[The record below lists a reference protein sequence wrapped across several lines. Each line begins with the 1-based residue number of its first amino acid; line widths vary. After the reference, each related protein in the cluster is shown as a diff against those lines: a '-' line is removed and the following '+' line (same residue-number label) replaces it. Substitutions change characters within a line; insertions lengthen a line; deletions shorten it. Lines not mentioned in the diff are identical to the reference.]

1 MTDLTINIQLVLS
14 NHLFCEGVKKLVN
27 EADSNLIFND
37 VHENSTAF
45 QADIVLFDAKRDIG
59 DLIHTHPEAKFVLVD
74 TGLKETDL
82 ACLLL
87 CHRISGIIP
96 QDTDLTNFSKAL
108 KVIYDGDVW
117 IDQKYL
123 KILIKKG
130 KTLPEGDGIK
140 GLSAQDMRIVELI
153 SLGYKNS
160 DIADELCLSEVT
172 IKAHVSKIFKML
184 KVKNRTQLA
193 CLAWDSEPPGP

>member
-1 MTDLTINIQLVLS
+1 MTGLTINIQLALS
-14 NHLFCEGVKKLVN
+14 NHLFCEGVKKLAN
-27 EADSNLIFND
+27 EAGASLIFND
-37 VHENSTAF
+37 VHENTTAF
-45 QADIVLFDAKRDIG
+45 EADIVLFDAKRDIS
-59 DLIHTHPEAKFVLVD
+59 DLINTHPEAKFVLVD

-87 CHRISGIIP
+87 CHHISGIIP

-108 KVIYDGDVW
+108 QVIYAGDVW
-117 IDQKYL
+117 IDQRYL

-140 GLSAQDMRIVELI
+140 GLSAQDMRIVEFI

-160 DIADELCLSEVT
+160 EIADELCLSEVT

-193 CLAWDSEPPGP
+193 CLAWDSEPPRP

>member
-1 MTDLTINIQLVLS
+1 MTINIQLVLS
-14 NHLFCEGVKKLVN
+14 NHLFCEGIKKLVN
-27 EADSNLIFND
+27 ETGSGLIFND
-37 VHENSTAF
+37 VHENSSAF
-45 QADIVLFDAKRDIG
+45 DADIVLFDAKRDI
-59 DLIHTHPEAKFVLVD
+59 DELIHTHPGAKFVLVD

-87 CHRISGIIP
+87 CYHISGIIP
-96 QDTDLTNFSKAL
+96 QDTDLTNFIKAL
-108 KVIYDGDVW
+108 NVIYGGDVW
-117 IDQKYL
+117 IDQRYL

-160 DIADELCLSEVT
+160 QIADELCLSEVT

-193 CLAWDSEPPGP
+193 CLAWDSDPPGP

>member
-1 MTDLTINIQLVLS
+1 MTSVTINIQLALS
-14 NHLFCEGVKKLVN
+14 NHLFCEGVKKLAS
-27 EADSNLIFND
+27 ETCAGFIFND
-37 VHENSTAF
+37 VHENTTAF
-45 QADIVLFDAKRDIG
+45 TADIVLFDAKRDIS
-59 DLIHTHPEAKFVLVD
+59 DLINTHPEAKFVLVD

-87 CHRISGIIP
+87 CYHISGIIP

-123 KILIKKG
+123 KILINKG
-130 KTLPEGDGIK
+130 KKLSEGDGVK
-140 GLSAQDMRIVELI
+140 GLSAQDMKIVEFI

-160 DIADELCLSEVT
+160 EIADQLCLSEVT

-193 CLAWDSEPPGP
+193 CLAWDSESPGP